1 MERGFTGK
9 EEGAELRKVDA
20 DLILEKIGTIRT
32 KNRMLSLM
40 LDKAEG
46 IEIIRLKD
54 RYLVYVYFSTWQLEI
69 ELDVNL
75 QIISYRTSTVHFSVS
90 TYVED
95 TVYTVVSEK

>member
-1 MERGFTGK
+1 MASEFSSK
-9 EEGAELRKVDA
+9 EEEVELRKVDA

-54 RYLVYVYFSTWQLEI
+54 KYLAHVYFSTWEVEI

-75 QIISYRTSTVHFSVS
+75 QITSYRLFIRI
-90 TYVED
+90 
-95 TVYTVVSEK
+95 YT

>member
-1 MERGFTGK
+1 MEQGFSSK
-9 EEGAELRKVDA
+9 EEEAELRKVDA

-32 KNRMLSLM
+32 KSRMLSLM

-54 RYLVYVYFSTWQLEI
+54 KYLAHVYFPTWEVEI

-75 QIISYRTSTVHFSVS
+75 QITSYRWFIRI
-90 TYVED
+90 
-95 TVYTVVSEK
+95 YT